1 MTDSEQQPWG
11 RVDETGT
18 VFVRTADGER
28 EVGQYPD
35 AHARGGARLLR
46 AEVRRSRGPGR
57 PARAARASRSTRSGC
72 RQGRRQPPR
81 VGRRAPTPSAT
92 STPSPAASRR
102 SRARPRSSPS
112 SSRPRRRRALDEA
125 IAERTRIVEQAE
137 ALAAQDPA
145 KTQWKQATAEL
156 DALFASWQQHQQDG
170 PRLPK
175 NEANELWKRFR
186 TARSTIEQHR
196 KAFFAELDAA
206 HRDVRARKQA
216 LIERAE
222 ALAPRGADAVAD
234 YRALLDEWKQAGR
247 AGKKLD
253 DALWAKFKAAGDV
266 LFQAKAEVDAQ
277 EDEAYRANLTEK
289 LALLDEAEK
298 LLTVTDPKQA
308 RTALNRIQRS
318 WDEIGRVPRD
328 QVRPVEDRLRKVET
342 HVRSLEDER
351 WQREDPEKK
360 ARSEGMLGQLQDAIA
375 KLEAELAAAEAAG
388 DERADRVGTRG
399 ARRASGVAE
408 GRRRLTGRH
417 QRGRAAHSTARPAV
431 GVRSPQ
437 DDRHAL
443 RGAARCRTHDLM
455 ARLPAVLG
463 TDRPPARRTLRRTT
477 RRRALRDRPRLGA
490 GRRARPPGVPGDGRR
505 PARAPRRSS
514 SSGCRRR
521 GCTVRSTLPR
531 RSRSSACR
539 STPGSP

>member
-1 MTDSEQQPWG
+1 VTDSEQQPWG

-35 AHARGGARLLR
+35 ATPEEALAYFERKYTDLAGQVGLLEQR
-46 AEVRRSRGPGR
+46 VRRGA
-57 PARAARASRSTRSGC
+57 PAADVAKAVTTLRESVSQAHAVGDLDALARRLESLSGTTKELTEQQQAESRAALA
-72 RQGRRQPPR
+72 
-81 VGRRAPTPSAT
+81 
-92 STPSPAASRR
+92 
-102 SRARPRSSPS
+102 
-112 SSRPRRRRALDEA
+112 EA
-125 IAERTRIVEQAE
+125 VAERTRIVEQVE

-156 DALFASWQQHQQDG
+156 DALFASWQQHQQNG

-222 ALAPRGADAVAD
+222 ALAPRGADAVGD
-234 YRALLDEWKQAGR
+234 YRSLLDEWKQAGR

-277 EDEAYRANLTEK
+277 EDEAFRANLTEK
-289 LALLDEAEK
+289 LAILEEAEK
-298 LLTVTDPKQA
+298 LTSETDPKKA
-308 RTALNRIQRS
+308 RAALNGIQRR
-318 WDEIGRVPRD
+318 WDEIGKVPRD
-328 QVRPVEDRLRKVET
+328 QARPVEERLRKVET
-342 HVRSLEDER
+342 HVRTLEDER

-375 KLEAELAAAEAAG
+375 KLEAELAAAEAQG
-388 DERADRVGTRG
+388 DDRAAASAREALE
-399 ARRASGVAE
+399 ARRAW
-408 GRRRLTGRH
+408 LK
-417 QRGRAAHSTARPAV
+417 AV
-431 GVRSPQ
+431 G
-437 DDRHAL
+437 
-443 RGAARCRTHDLM
+443 G
-455 ARLPAVLG
+455 
-463 TDRPPARRTLRRTT
+463 
-477 RRRALRDRPRLGA
+477 
-490 GRRARPPGVPGDGRR
+490 
-505 PARAPRRSS
+505 
-514 SSGCRRR
+514 
-521 GCTVRSTLPR
+521 
-531 RSRSSACR
+531 
-539 STPGSP
+539 

>member
-18 VFVRTADGER
+18 VFVRTSDGER

-35 AHARGGARLLR
+35 ATAEEALAYFERKYADLAGQVGLLEQR
-46 AEVRRSRGPGR
+46 VRRG
-57 PARAARASRSTRSGC
+57 A
-72 RQGRRQPPR
+72 
-81 VGRRAPTPSAT
+81 
-92 STPSPAASRR
+92 PAADVSKAVASLRESVAGANAVGDLDALARR
-102 SRARPRSSPS
+102 LEALSGTTKELTEQQQAEAKA
-112 SSRPRRRRALDEA
+112 ALDEA

-156 DALFASWQQHQQDG
+156 DALFASWQHHQQEG

-206 HRDVRARKQA
+206 HRDVRARKQR

-247 AGKKLD
+247 AGKKVD

-266 LFQAKAEVDAQ
+266 LFQAKAEVDAK

-289 LALLDEAEK
+289 LALLEEAEK
-298 LLTVTDPKQA
+298 LLTETDPKQA

-328 QVRPVEDRLRKVET
+328 QVRPIEDRLRKVET

-360 ARSEGMLGQLQDAIA
+360 ARSEGMLGQLQDAIT

-388 DERADRVGTRG
+388 DERAAAEAREALE
-399 ARRASGVAE
+399 ARRAW
-408 GRRRLTGRH
+408 LK
-417 QRGRAAHSTARPAV
+417 AV
-431 GVRSPQ
+431 G
-437 DDRHAL
+437 
-443 RGAARCRTHDLM
+443 G
-455 ARLPAVLG
+455 
-463 TDRPPARRTLRRTT
+463 
-477 RRRALRDRPRLGA
+477 
-490 GRRARPPGVPGDGRR
+490 
-505 PARAPRRSS
+505 
-514 SSGCRRR
+514 
-521 GCTVRSTLPR
+521 
-531 RSRSSACR
+531 
-539 STPGSP
+539 